1 MSNYILFKTG
11 SLVSFLA
18 SWFQNPLALTHTTY
32 IQPELFSC
40 HHYTSAWSGF
50 HTALSKSNLEYHPS
64 APPSL
69 LNTPPC
75 TYISSVPELLQR
87 ALLFQPSVNLLR
99 KGPCI
104 ALPLWLIDSFSL
116 VKCYWQNARCIVQLL
131 QSCTKPFDPSHLLTT
146 FTSHSIIHNYGLFAI
161 MVYQQM
167 FFFTNFHLF
176 GMSVVSGAG
185 RVQ

>member
-1 MSNYILFKTG
+1 MSNYILFKIG

-40 HHYTSAWSGF
+40 HHIRHEVDSIQRSQSQTLNIIHLHHLLYWIHPHA
-50 HTALSKSNLEYHPS
+50 HTFP
-64 APPSL
+64 
-69 LNTPPC
+69 
-75 TYISSVPELLQR
+75 SVPELLQR
-87 ALLFQPSVNLLR
+87 ALLFQSSVHLLR

-116 VKCYWQNARCIVQLL
+116 VKCYWQNARCVVQLL
-131 QSCTKPFDPSHLLTT
+131 QSCTKPFDLSHLLTT

-167 FFFTNFHLF
+167 FFLQNFHLF